1 MTSKEINLGICPEC
15 NDYTHFHILKHL
27 KKKCSLMI
35 CEMCKKE
42 IVQYV
47 NGRVHYEKLD
57 SSFFRGMEIGYD
69 AYEEE
74 DN

>member
-1 MTSKEINLGICPEC
+1 MR
-15 NDYTHFHILKHL
+15 
-27 KKKCSLMI
+27 

-57 SSFFRGMEIGYD
+57 SSFFRGMDIGYD
-69 AYEEE
+69 KYEEE